1 MGWKRSLP
9 TSFLIDSSR
18 GNSKTHVASILALHM
33 HYHEVIIL
41 LHRPFI
47 IPLSVDSTSPLTPVA
62 SALEA
67 CTSSATEICRLLKI
81 YRQQFGLRQIYVYSI
96 HTLMT
101 ASLTHIYDVCRSTSP
116 GGNEVQ
122 KLALTSIQ
130 ILSELAE
137 TFNSSRRALEVAT
150 SLWRDWQHEMSRSL
164 KRKRYV
170 IETSPTPN
178 RPAPGLT

>member
-1 MGWKRSLP
+1 M
-9 TSFLIDSSR
+9 SFS
-18 GNSKTHVASILALHM
+18 M

-41 LHRPFI
+41 LYRPFI
-47 IPLSVDSTSPLTPVA
+47 IPLSGNSKSPLTPVA

-67 CTSSATEICRLLKI
+67 CTSSATDICRLLKI
-81 YRQQFGLRQIYVYSI
+81 YRQQFGLRQLYVYSI

-101 ASLTHIYDVCRSTSP
+101 ASLTHIYDVCRSTSL

-122 KLALTSIQ
+122 KLALSSIQ

-164 KRKRYV
+164 KRKRNV
-170 IETSPTPN
+170 IETSPTP
-178 RPAPGLT
+178 RARLLT